1 MTTDRTIRTAKATV
15 WALVAATVIIAGI
28 ATAQEDIGIRALTF
42 TAALIPAAA
51 AILIGSFIHN
61 HTTGD
66 TNGTHRR

>member
-1 MTTDRTIRTAKATV
+1 MGTTTLRTARALT
-15 WALVAATVIIAGI
+15 WACALASILIIGI
-28 ATAQEDIGIRALTF
+28 GTAQEDIALRAIVF

-51 AILIGSFIHN
+51 AILIGSFIHD

>member
-1 MTTDRTIRTAKATV
+1 MGTTTLRAARALT
-15 WALVAATVIIAGI
+15 WACVLAFILITGI
-28 ATAQEDIGIRALTF
+28 GTAQEDIALRALTF
-42 TAALIPAAA
+42 SAALIPATA

>member
-28 ATAQEDIGIRALTF
+28 ATAQEDIGIRAILLVTS
-42 TAALIPAAA
+42 LIPAGPAILLGA
-51 AILIGSFIHN
+51 AIHD

-66 TNGTHRR
+66 TNGTQR

>member
-28 ATAQEDIGIRALTF
+28 ATAQEDIGLRAVVF
-42 TAALIPAAA
+42 VVSLIPAGPAILLGA
-51 AILIGSFIHN
+51 AIHD

-66 TNGTHRR
+66 TNND

>member
-1 MTTDRTIRTAKATV
+1 MTTDRTIRTAKALV
-15 WALVAATVIIAGI
+15 WACVAASILITGI
-28 ATAQEDIGIRALTF
+28 GTAQEDIALRALTF
-42 TAALIPAAA
+42 TTALIPAAA

>member
-1 MTTDRTIRTAKATV
+1 MGTTTLRAARALV
-15 WALVAATVIIAGI
+15 WACVLAFILITGI
-28 ATAQEDIGIRALTF
+28 GTAQPTITFRAIIF

-66 TNGTHRR
+66 PTNG

>member
-1 MTTDRTIRTAKATV
+1 MERTIRTARALV
-15 WALVAATVIIAGI
+15 WACVLAFILITGVG
-28 ATAQEDIGIRALTF
+28 TAQEDIAIRAIIF

-66 TNGTHRR
+66 TNGAHRR

>member
-1 MTTDRTIRTAKATV
+1 MGTTTLRAARALT
-15 WALVAATVIIAGI
+15 WACVLAFILITGVG
-28 ATAQEDIGIRALTF
+28 TAQEDIALRAIVF